1 MSLDEFNRVT
11 TGMTYDQVVEVVGGP
26 GEQQSHFESGGF
38 SSESYKWS
46 GQDGISTAMVQFQNG
61 KVSGKFQF
69 GLR

>member
-38 SSESYKWS
+38 SSESYKRDVRCLS
-46 GQDGISTAMVQFQNG
+46 DQVDQQVPI
-61 KVSGKFQF
+61 
-69 GLR
+69 